1 MHGLEILLGLAF
13 KKMHEQEDVDLFL
26 GSVELVLE
34 EYSELTST
42 EVQFMIKHV
51 LHVGFESRAL
61 GAVHPASGRTNSSSM
76 RSMSRRLC

>member
-1 MHGLEILLGLAF
+1 MAF

-26 GSVELVLE
+26 GSAELVLE

-42 EVQFMIKHV
+42 EVQFMIKH
-51 LHVGFESRAL
+51 
-61 GAVHPASGRTNSSSM
+61 GASSM